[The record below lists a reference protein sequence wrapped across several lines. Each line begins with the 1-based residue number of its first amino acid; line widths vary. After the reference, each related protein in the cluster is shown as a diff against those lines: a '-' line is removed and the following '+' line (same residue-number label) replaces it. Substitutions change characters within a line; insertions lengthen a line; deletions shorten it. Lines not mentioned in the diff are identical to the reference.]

1 MAADSFKI
9 TDRRSAYTDGK
20 DQENKTP
27 SVPVPP
33 EKPARQPDQPAP
45 PKRVQPEPPPQASFD
60 ADLPEQPD
68 EYPEG
73 DEFDEMPEEPLDT
86 PRGPQPSRGAGR
98 GTPFSMRPIE
108 LTHSLLGLLVQK
120 AYVSLGLMPNPETGR
135 MKRDLE
141 DAGESIEL
149 LEVLLKHFSGKWQ
162 VPGMEAELQNQL
174 TNLRLQYARLK
185 G

>member
-1 MAADSFKI
+1 MTADSFKI
-9 TDRRSAYTDGK
+9 TDRRSAYTDEK
-20 DQENKTP
+20 EKESPTP
-27 SVPVPP
+27 AAPSPSAKPP
-33 EKPARQPDQPAP
+33 
-45 PKRVQPEPPPQASFD
+45 VQPQQPTQKKSAVSEPPPTASFD
-60 ADLPEQPD
+60 ADEPDLPG

-73 DEFDEMPEEPLDT
+73 DEFDDMPEDQLDGAPEPPPT
-86 PRGPQPSRGAGR
+86 RGPGR

-149 LEVLLKHFSGKWQ
+149 LEVLVKHFSGKWQ

-174 TNLRLQYARLK
+174 SNLRLQYARLK